1 MVTYEKASLQD
12 TRKKTTTKQTL
23 KTRKPSSKS
32 CPSQP
37 LDDYEDHTDRP
48 LILIGKV

>member
-12 TRKKTTTKQTL
+12 TIKKTTTKQTL

-37 LDDYEDHTDRP
+37 LDEDHTDR
-48 LILIGKV
+48 LIGRV